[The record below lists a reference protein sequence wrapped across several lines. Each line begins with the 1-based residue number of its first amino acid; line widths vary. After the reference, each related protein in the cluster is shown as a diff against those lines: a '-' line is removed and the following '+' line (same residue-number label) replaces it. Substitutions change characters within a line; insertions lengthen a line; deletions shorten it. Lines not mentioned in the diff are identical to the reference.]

1 MFQRLKMSYVDGSL
15 ALGDYMYAVAAHQQ
29 IIEYIPEYIDCYDS
43 DSDICR
49 LHVACSNDCSIEEL
63 NETQAAIITATELE
77 LSLFEKN

>member
-49 LHVACSNDCSIEEL
+49 LNVALNDCSIEEL
-63 NETQAAIITATELE
+63 NETQAAIIRATELE

>member
-43 DSDICR
+43 DSNIFR
-49 LHVACSNDCSIEEL
+49 LHEALNDCSIEKL
-63 NETQAAIITATELE
+63 NETQAAIIRATELE

>member
-43 DSDICR
+43 DSDVCR
-49 LHVACSNDCSIEEL
+49 LNVA
-63 NETQAAIITATELE
+63 LE
-77 LSLFEKN
+77 LSLFENKEMHSIKGSLIF